1 MYHDLFAYVQIW
13 ICEFCGTSNEIEVV
27 VEELPTK
34 EMTTYL
40 IFPAPATVTQ
50 QALESNIHGVTDSVV
65 VFCIDTSGSMGV
77 TTEVDS
83 TLRILYCNLQVLVVI
98 LTFYS
103 SCQFQIAG
111 KVELKGHDR
120 VCALSASLN
129 AEGEDQSLPR
139 QRRDVTYVSRLQV
152 QLR

>member
-1 MYHDLFAYVQIW
+1 
-13 ICEFCGTSNEIEVV
+13 
-27 VEELPTK
+27 
-34 EMTTYL
+34 MTTYL
-40 IFPAPATVTQ
+40 ISPAPATVTQ
-50 QALESNIHGVTDSVV
+50 ALEGSGHGVTDSII

-77 TTEVDS
+77 TTEVHNA
-83 TLRILYCNLQVLVVI
+83 LRILNCDLQIRVVI

-103 SCQFQIAG
+103 SCQFQMAG

-120 VCALSASLN
+120 VRALSVSLLN

-152 QLR
+152 QLRYSIYSP